1 MKISEKVQC
10 FSEYAVKTRRYL
22 HQIPELSGEEYKTS
36 AFCKAQMRE
45 AGFMIT
51 EYDGFTGFCADLH
64 IHDDMTLI
72 AFRADMDALEM
83 EDRSENDFRSTHAG
97 CAHNCGHDTHT
108 AILLTFGCYLSAHR
122 ETLTHNV
129 RLIFQMAEEDMRIP
143 GADKLVELGCM
154 VGVSEVY
161 ALHNDGSQEKGKV
174 LIREG
179 ILSSYG
185 SAWTVTIQGISSHGS
200 TPEKGLNVIAEGAR
214 LVQEINYIIAN
225 KVSPRSTAVLS
236 IGMFHAGTIPNA
248 IPDYA
253 MLRGTI
259 RTRDEAT
266 DLLVKSCFKTAIAKS
281 ELEGFNAE
289 LDLVGYPAVIN
300 HPEAYRRV
308 CDAAKKVVPSAL
320 IDAHCQPMAGSEDF
334 SYMINATEGRK
345 GAMFFLGSGN
355 AAEGVCNYLHSN
367 PYYVDEEFM
376 LIGVQIFI
384 HLVTA

>member
-1 MKISEKVQC
+1 M
-10 FSEYAVKTRRYL
+10 
-22 HQIPELSGEEYKTS
+22 
-36 AFCKAQMRE
+36 
-45 AGFMIT
+45 
-51 EYDGFTGFCADLH
+51 
-64 IHDDMTLI
+64 
-72 AFRADMDALEM
+72 
-83 EDRSENDFRSTHAG
+83 
-97 CAHNCGHDTHT
+97 
-108 AILLTFGCYLSAHR
+108 
-122 ETLTHNV
+122 
-129 RLIFQMAEEDMRIP
+129 
-143 GADKLVELGCM
+143 
-154 VGVSEVY
+154 
-161 ALHNDGSQEKGKV
+161 
-174 LIREG
+174 
-179 ILSSYG
+179 
-185 SAWTVTIQGISSHGS
+185 TIQGISSHGS

-259 RTRDEAT
+259 RTMDEAT